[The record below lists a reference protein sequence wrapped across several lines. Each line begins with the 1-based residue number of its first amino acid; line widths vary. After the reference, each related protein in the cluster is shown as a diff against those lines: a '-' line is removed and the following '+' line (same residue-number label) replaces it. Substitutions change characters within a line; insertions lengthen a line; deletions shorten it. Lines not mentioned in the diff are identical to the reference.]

1 MEEMRNNKNRRRGII
16 ILVIALGALFA
27 GCVENKAPLHTPTPI
42 SPDTTPVYT
51 YNIVNTYFHD
61 QKAFTEGLV
70 FEDGYLYEGTGI
82 KGDST
87 LRKVDLET
95 GEVLKVYHLPT
106 QFFGEGVTIWED
118 TLIQLTWQS
127 RIGFVYDKESFLLL
141 REFTYPTEGWGITHD
156 GKHLIMSD
164 GTSTLYFLNPE
175 TFEEVRRIEVRDAG
189 RLVTHLN
196 ELEYIQG
203 EVYAN
208 VWLTNRIAR
217 ISPETGRVVGWI
229 DLEGLLSTE
238 DRLQP
243 VDVLNGIAYDAT
255 HDRLFVTGKYWPK
268 LFEIKLEDQSTSSE
282 SFNLGIPS
290 ALPLNQFFPYTGHS
304 LSPRRLHPLL
314 LCAAHPRHCS
324 LPRL

>member
-1 MEEMRNNKNRRRGII
+1 MEGMRKNKDRRKGLI
-16 ILVIALGALFA
+16 ILVIALVALFA

-42 SPDTTPVYT
+42 PPDTTPIYT
-51 YNIVNTYFHD
+51 YKIVNTYLHD

-82 KGDST
+82 KGEST

-268 LFEIKLEDQSTSSE
+268 LFEIKLEDQ
-282 SFNLGIPS
+282 
-290 ALPLNQFFPYTGHS
+290 
-304 LSPRRLHPLL
+304 RL
-314 LCAAHPRHCS
+314 
-324 LPRL
+324 

>member
-1 MEEMRNNKNRRRGII
+1 MEEMRRNKKRRRGLI
-16 ILVIALGALFA
+16 ILVIALVALFA
-27 GCVENKAPLHTPTPI
+27 GCVENKAPLHTPTPYL
-42 SPDTTPVYT
+42 PDTAPVYT
-51 YNIVNTYFHD
+51 YKILNTYPHD
-61 QKAFTEGLV
+61 QKAFTEGLI

-82 KGDST
+82 QGEST

-95 GEVLKVYHLPT
+95 GEVLKVYRLPT

-189 RLVTHLN
+189 RLITHLN

-203 EVYAN
+203 EIYAN

-217 ISPETGRVVGWI
+217 ISPETGCVVGWI

-255 HDRLFVTGKYWPK
+255 RDRLFVTGKYWPK
-268 LFEIKLEDQSTSSE
+268 LFEIKLED
-282 SFNLGIPS
+282 
-290 ALPLNQFFPYTGHS
+290 
-304 LSPRRLHPLL
+304 
-314 LCAAHPRHCS
+314 
-324 LPRL
+324 